1 MSNHEKAKLAF
12 ASLVG
17 AILTSAQ
24 AKQVMIDAGINPG
37 SALPSDY
44 AGPNPKSG
52 AIYNVQ
58 LFDRVGSGY
67 KVREQSAWIDK
78 PSTRVSAKDAATLRA
93 EIDKL
98 RAQVAENNT
107 VIE

>member
-1 MSNHEKAKLAF
+1 MSNHEKAKFAF

-17 AILTSAQ
+17 AVLTSAQ

-67 KVREQSAWIDK
+67 KVREVANWIDK
-78 PSTRVSAKDAATLRA
+78 PSTRTSAKDVATLRA
-93 EIDKL
+93 EIDRL
-98 RAQVAENNT
+98 RVQVAESNT
-107 VIE
+107 VAE